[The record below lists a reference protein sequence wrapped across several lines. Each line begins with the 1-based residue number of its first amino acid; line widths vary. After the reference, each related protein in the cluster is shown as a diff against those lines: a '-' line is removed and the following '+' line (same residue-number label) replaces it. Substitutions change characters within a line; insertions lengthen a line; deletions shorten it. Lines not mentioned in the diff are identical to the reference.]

1 MIDKQSDLSYKPSI
15 YMKKKSSY
23 IHLIKMTGSVMDEL
37 LKDPESLKLYM
48 FMKNA
53 VLAMKGRKGK
63 PFVLTGN
70 GTMSYVTVY

>member
-1 MIDKQSDLSYKPSI
+1 
-15 YMKKKSSY
+15 
-23 IHLIKMTGSVMDEL
+23 MDEL